1 MIELSPLDVR
11 KKKEDFRRV
20 LRGYDVEQ
28 VDAFLDLVAER
39 LAGMLAEERSLR
51 ERVDLLEDKLERFED
66 REKALNDALV
76 AAQELREEARTQA
89 ERDAELRIR
98 ESESRAE
105 EIVQEAREEAR
116 SVERGLEELRL
127 RRERFLRSFR
137 GTLQRFLEEVEA
149 EQERARG
156 EGEPGEKGSR
166 GDADVRAPHMRLET
180 GRSGGVGDADGRED
194 ATHGASGG
202 SESPGIRLE
211 GSGEPPPG
219 EGS

>member
-105 EIVQEAREEAR
+105 EIVQEARGEAR
-116 SVERGLEELRL
+116 SVERSLEDLRL
-127 RRERFLRSFR
+127 RKERFLRSFR

-149 EQERARG
+149 EQARARG
-156 EGEPGEKGSR
+156 DGEPGDEASR
-166 GDADVRAPHMRLET
+166 GEEGLRAPRMRLET
-180 GRSGGVGDADGRED
+180 GGGGDAAGRES
-194 ATHGASGG
+194 AVPEANGGA
-202 SESPGIRLE
+202 ESSDIRL
-211 GSGEPPPG
+211 GGPGEPPPS